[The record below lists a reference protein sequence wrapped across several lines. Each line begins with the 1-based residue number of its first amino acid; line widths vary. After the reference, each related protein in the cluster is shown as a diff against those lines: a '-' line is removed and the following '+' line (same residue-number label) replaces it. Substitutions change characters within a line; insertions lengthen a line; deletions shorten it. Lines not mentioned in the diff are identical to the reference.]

1 MEFSEYYFYIKT
13 NIKGDFQIWVS
24 VPLSA
29 FVSLNETHMYTI
41 IQRTLKD
48 RQSQAKLGSYF
59 LSYLPNSCIGIYTV
73 SHFGENYENE
83 HILVYIT

>member
-1 MEFSEYYFYIKT
+1 
-13 NIKGDFQIWVS
+13 
-24 VPLSA
+24 
-29 FVSLNETHMYTI
+29 MYTI